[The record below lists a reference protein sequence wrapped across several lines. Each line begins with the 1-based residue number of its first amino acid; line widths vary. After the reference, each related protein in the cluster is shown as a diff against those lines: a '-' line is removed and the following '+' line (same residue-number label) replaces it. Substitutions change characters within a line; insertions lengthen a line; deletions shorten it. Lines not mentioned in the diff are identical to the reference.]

1 MAKQTAQEK
10 LCEQFEESAKRAEEL
25 ARHARGLTA
34 MIKAS
39 ENNVLSKENLEDWR
53 GAAVTVARNV
63 KLFEAWLEIDIIETD
78 QFLAQKLKNQ
88 TNRLSQKT

>member
-10 LCEQFEESAKRAEEL
+10 LIKQFEESAKRAEEL

-39 ENNVLSKENLEDWR
+39 ENNVLSKQNLEDCR
-53 GAAVTVARNV
+53 GVAVTVARNV
-63 KLFEAWLEIDIIETD
+63 KLFAAWLEIDIEETD

-88 TNRLSQKT
+88 TNG

>member
-34 MIKAS
+34 MVKAS
-39 ENNVLSKENLEDWR
+39 ENNVLNKENLEDWR

-63 KLFEAWLEIDIIETD
+63 KLFAAWLEVDIEETD
-78 QFLAQKLKNQ
+78 QFLSQKLKDQ
-88 TNRLSQKT
+88 TNGSSQKK

>member
-10 LCEQFEESAKRAEEL
+10 LCEQFEESVKRAEEL

-34 MIKAS
+34 MVKAS
-39 ENNVLSKENLEDWR
+39 KNNVLSKEDLEDWR

-63 KLFEAWLEIDIIETD
+63 KLFAAWLEMDVEETINFLD
-78 QFLAQKLKNQ
+78 QQIKEKQ
-88 TNRLSQKT
+88 